1 MFTQP
6 SPVDR
11 ATQDVAIPALALGHR
26 LLAFARDQLEQ
37 AGAHLA
43 RNGEARHAG
52 VHQARKCLRRTRA
65 VLALG
70 RKQLGPRA
78 RGLDEDL
85 GRLCRGLSHLRD
97 AQALVEAL
105 TRLEANAPEA
115 LRAQLPD
122 LIAAARNR
130 RDRILVSALAR
141 DPEFAAR
148 RSRLHR
154 LRDRLSALT
163 WSGLDDPAV
172 VAAVARSERR
182 AERAGRRAGKHPDSD
197 AHWHDY
203 RRRLRRLRQQDT
215 LLAELQPGLRPH
227 ADNLEERATALGEAQ
242 DDALLLRHCG
252 KRSPFPAHERARL
265 RRLARER
272 LRQARALPG

>member
-1 MFTQP
+1 MFTPP
-6 SPVDR
+6 STFDR
-11 ATQDVAIPALALGHR
+11 ATQEVAAPALPLGHR
-26 LLAFARDQLEQ
+26 LLAFAREQLEQ

-43 RNGEARHAG
+43 RDGEARHAG

-70 RKQLGPRA
+70 RKHLGPRA
-78 RGLDEDL
+78 HGIDEDI

-105 TRLEANAPEA
+105 ARLEGNAPVA

-122 LIAAARNR
+122 LIAAARER
-130 RDRILVSALAR
+130 RDRVLVSTLAR
-141 DPEFAAR
+141 DPDFAAR
-148 RSRLHR
+148 RARLRR
-154 LRDRLSALT
+154 LRDRLASLT
-163 WSGLDDPAV
+163 WATLDEPAV

-182 AERAGRRAGKHPDSD
+182 AERACRRAGKHPGND

-252 KRSPFPAHERARL
+252 KRSPFPADERALL

-272 LRQARALPG
+272 LRQARTLPG